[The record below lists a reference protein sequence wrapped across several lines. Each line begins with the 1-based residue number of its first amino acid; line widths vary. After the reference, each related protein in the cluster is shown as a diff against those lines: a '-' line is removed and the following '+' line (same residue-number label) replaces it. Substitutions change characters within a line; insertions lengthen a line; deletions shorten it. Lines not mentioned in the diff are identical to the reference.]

1 MQTFAEYILN
11 EKNLGSK
18 MEIVYYLAKKEKI
31 FFDKSVIFKTEILR
45 MFINNVETGIDR
57 NIILTAILLAS
68 CKKIGVSTD
77 PEKIKSFSKE
87 GAEYLYNIGF
97 DNRFCKICEGIN
109 RYTEQE
115 KREKESDVLE
125 LVDQFGGMILDRPER
140 IGMKPDEA
148 LVLLEYRNL
157 KDKYNRYLHPFIEF
171 IQKLEKIKIKEDK
184 EKTPLGILGKL
195 YKEATDEK
203 HFITAVIYE
212 YEAKVDE
219 AICKSQCGDFFDIRK
234 NLKELE
240 EGNPNRP
247 LFSEE
252 TTKKIIGELMGNRDK

>member
-45 MFINNVETGIDR
+45 RFANNINTELDINTL
-57 NIILTAILLAS
+57 LTAILLAG
-68 CKKIGVSTD
+68 CKKVGVSTN

-87 GAEYLYNIGF
+87 GAEYLYGIGF
-97 DNRFCKICEGIN
+97 EKRFCKICEGIN
-109 RYTEQE
+109 RYSEQE
-115 KREKESDVLE
+115 NREKESDILE

-157 KDKYNRYLHPFIEF
+157 KDKYNRYLHSFIDF
-171 IQKLEKIKIKEDK
+171 IKKLEEVKIKEDNDR
-184 EKTPLGILGKL
+184 TPLEILIKL
-195 YKEATDEK
+195 YKESTDEK

-219 AICKSQCGDFFDIRK
+219 AICKSQCGEFFDIRK
-234 NLKELE
+234 NTKQLE
-240 EGNPNRP
+240 KGNPNRP

-252 TTKKIIGELMGNRDK
+252 TTKKIIGELMDRDK